1 MKLKQSFYLCIGLLL
16 VLMTL
21 QGVQNLWQISRLGSS
36 VEEMAVANRA
46 ALNAVRFWDAFQ
58 DSARA
63 LRQVTDPV
71 DAEEVA
77 QAQQQ
82 YRTSV
87 QALQDALG
95 ALQKHDAAFL
105 KEDISELSQQADR
118 WVALARP
125 HVEGS
130 GVTELSSFDSLQEQE
145 DRLRQT
151 IRRLNEHTEAQV
163 QFAVEQGSGR
173 AQWALL
179 LTLAGVALAL
189 VVGLAL
195 GGMTVR
201 VMMRRLGADA
211 VEVAEVAN
219 AVASGNL
226 ASQTDLHGV
235 PPDSVM
241 GAMARMKEVLTRTLG
256 EVRHVSRQLADEAAA
271 IADNNNDLHSRTEDQ
286 AKALALTATTMQQ
299 LGETVSRN
307 AASAAEACALA
318 GEASDIA
325 SRGGELVGN
334 AVKTMEGIQQSSEK
348 ISDIIGVIDGIAF
361 QTNILALN
369 AAVEAARAGEQGR
382 GFAVVAG
389 EVRSLAQRSGEA
401 AREIKML
408 IEDSVARVSVGVDQ
422 VNQTGASML
431 RAVEAIHSVTT
442 VMEGVRRSSDEQSGG
457 VRQVGEAVASL
468 DRSTQENAQLAHR
481 SADTAD
487 TLRRQA
493 NELVEAV
500 AFFKA

>member
-16 VLMTL
+16 ALMVL
-21 QGVQNLWQISRLGSS
+21 QGAQNFWQISRLGGS
-36 VEEMAVANRA
+36 VEEMAAANRG
-46 ALNAVRFWDAFQ
+46 ALKAVRFWDAFQ
-58 DSARA
+58 DSAQA
-63 LRQVTDPV
+63 LQQVTDPV
-71 DAEEVA
+71 DADELA
-77 QAQQQ
+77 QAQQR
-82 YRTSV
+82 YRSSV
-87 QALQDALG
+87 QRMQTTLAEMQ
-95 ALQKHDAAFL
+95 QHDAEFL
-105 KEDISELSQQADR
+105 KEDIPVLSQQVQA
-118 WVALARP
+118 WLGLARP
-125 HVEGS
+125 HVEGD
-130 GVTELSSFDSLQEQE
+130 GVTELPSFQSLSEQE
-145 DRLRQT
+145 DKLRQT
-151 IRRLNEHTEAQV
+151 IRRLTERSEAQV
-163 QFAVEQGSGR
+163 QASVEQGASR
-173 AQWALL
+173 AQMALW
-179 LTLAGVALAL
+179 LTLAEVALAL
-189 VVGLAL
+189 VVGLTL

-226 ASQTDLHGV
+226 ASDIRTQGV
-235 PPDSVM
+235 PSDSVM
-241 GAMARMKEVLTRTLG
+241 GATARMKEVLTRTLS
-256 EVRHVSRQLADEAAA
+256 EVRHISHQLADEAVE
-271 IADNNNDLHSRTEDQ
+271 ISESNNDLHSRTEEQ
-286 AKALALTATTMQQ
+286 AKALALTAATMSQ

-334 AVKTMEGIQQSSEK
+334 AVKTMQGIQQSSEK

-369 AAVEAARAGEQGR
+369 ASVEAARAGEQGR

-389 EVRSLAQRSGEA
+389 EVRNLAQRSGEA
-401 AREIKML
+401 AREIKVL
-408 IEDSVARVSVGVDQ
+408 IEESVARVSVGVEQ

-431 RAVEAIHSVTT
+431 RAVEAIQSVTK
-442 VMEGVRRSSDEQSGG
+442 VMDDVRRSSDEQSGS